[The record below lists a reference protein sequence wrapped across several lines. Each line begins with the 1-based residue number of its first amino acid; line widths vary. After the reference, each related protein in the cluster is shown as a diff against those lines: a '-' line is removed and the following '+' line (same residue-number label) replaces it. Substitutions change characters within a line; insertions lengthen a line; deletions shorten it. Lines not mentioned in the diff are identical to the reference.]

1 MWIRFVSRQVER
13 GWGNT
18 NFYILRTMNN
28 LSAYRP
34 RHWLLLVAG
43 LSFLFNIVVL
53 FISYSMPLGVEMWP
67 TMLISVAVVL
77 LWLVMGVSLI
87 VYCVQWVVTMF
98 LSIMAHNG
106 SAST

>member
-1 MWIRFVSRQVER
+1 MSS
-13 GWGNT
+13 
-18 NFYILRTMNN
+18 

-34 RHWLLLVAG
+34 RHWLLLTAG
-43 LSFLFNIVVL
+43 LSFLFNILVL
-53 FISYSMPLGVEMWP
+53 IISYSMPLGTDMWP
-67 TMLISVAVVL
+67 TMLLSVAVVL

-98 LSIMAHNG
+98 LSIMAHHG